1 MAGLEAETQKI
12 VKSTAP
18 ILKEKGD
25 AVTARMYELMFKNY
39 PEIKPLFNNAPN
51 NQNEIL
57 ARSIIAY
64 SENID
69 NLPAL
74 DGALDKIAQHHINT
88 NVKAEH
94 YPMVEECLLQ
104 AMVDVLGDTITDE
117 IAAAWKA
124 AYWFLADIL
133 IERENALYAKMGT
146 P

>member
-1 MAGLEAETQKI
+1 MAEITVENQQL

-25 AVTARMYELMFKNY
+25 VITARMYELMFNNH
-39 PEIKPLFNNAPN
+39 PEVKVLFVNAPN

-57 ARSIIAY
+57 ARAIIAY

-74 DGALDKIAQHHINT
+74 EGALDKIAQHHINT
-88 NVKAEH
+88 QVKSEH
-94 YPMVEECLLQ
+94 YPIVADALLQ
-104 AMVDVLGDTITDE
+104 AMKDVLGNALTDE
-117 IAAAWKA
+117 IATAWKE

-133 IERENALYAKMGT
+133 IERENALYAKMA
-146 P
+146 